1 MTVKLIRM
9 WSGED
14 VIADIVNETADVLV
28 VTDPIVAVPSNQQGQ
43 IAFAPWSPL
52 VKKDKLEIVMSYIV
66 YIADPQDE
74 IIEQYKTMTKSYTKL
89 KHQVKSSR
97 YYLFWGAAT
106 IAVMA
111 GQIYVG
117 NGYRKMLESVG
128 DLTEMIEIKME
139 WDELRRD
146 RGTGPYI
153 PMREIIDPDDYIIWE
168 TTESN
173 VNVN

>member
-1 MTVKLIRM
+1 
-9 WSGED
+9 
-14 VIADIVNETADVLV
+14 
-28 VTDPIVAVPSNQQGQ
+28 
-43 IAFAPWSPL
+43 
-52 VKKDKLEIVMSYIV
+52 
-66 YIADPQDE
+66 
-74 IIEQYKTMTKSYTKL
+74 MTKSYTKL

-97 YYLFWGAAT
+97 YYIFWGAAT
-106 IAVMA
+106 VAVMA

-117 NGYRKMLESVG
+117 NGYRGMSQSVK
-128 DLTEMIEIKME
+128 DLTETITIKME

-146 RGTGPYI
+146 RGPGPYI